1 VCQLSNRTNG
11 RSIGSVS
18 SVSVRRRLY
27 VCTECIVVET
37 NFLLLVIDGSF
48 GRTGIPREFEVI
60 AGQSRSSILVSIESA
75 RMRQSLIVTLD
86 VSATFFN
93 IDL

>member
-1 VCQLSNRTNG
+1 M
-11 RSIGSVS
+11 
-18 SVSVRRRLY
+18 SVRRRLY
-27 VCTECIVVET
+27 VYTECIVVET

-86 VSATFFN
+86 VSSTFFN